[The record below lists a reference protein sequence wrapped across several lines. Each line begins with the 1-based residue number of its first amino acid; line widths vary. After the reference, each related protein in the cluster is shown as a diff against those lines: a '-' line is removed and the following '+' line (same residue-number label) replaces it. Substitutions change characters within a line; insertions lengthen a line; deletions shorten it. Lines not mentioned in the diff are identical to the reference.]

1 MKQIL
6 ILSLILLGACTK
18 RGDRGHPGVDG
29 SDGSDGSSC
38 SVNQT
43 VNGAIISCEN
53 GTMAVITNGTNGIDG
68 LDGQDGE
75 DGNDAPPTAYSV
87 TELIN
92 PCAQT
97 PGFNEVLL
105 RLHNGQIIAHFS
117 SGNLQFLS
125 VIGPGTYRTTDAS
138 SCLFTIHPDMSVT
151 W

>member
-6 ILSLILLGACTK
+6 ILSLILLGACAK
-18 RGDRGHPGVDG
+18 RGDRGHPG

-43 VNGAIISCEN
+43 VNGAIISCQD
-53 GTMAVITNGTNGIDG
+53 GTTAIVTNGTNGIDG
-68 LDGQDGE
+68 LDGTDGQ
-75 DGNDAPPTAYSV
+75 DAPPTAYSV

-92 PCAQT
+92 PCGQT

-105 RLHNGQIIAHFS
+105 RLHNNQIIAHFS

-125 VIGPGTYRTTDAS
+125 VIGPGSYVTTDSS
-138 SCLFTIHPDMSVT
+138 SCQFTIHPDMSVT